1 MPHATCPILHL
12 IDGSLII
19 FRLWSILMLAH
30 YVIIYLAGEIESIYQ
45 AANKWM
51 VRRIRIGIW
60 ISIHSISI
68 SDSWMGGWVDGR
80 MAGWHDGRIAEGA
93 KLLNNFSNLKL
104 ITIFFSFH
112 FAFCVAFAVAFNF
125 SFICHWTMARQFRWR
140 RKGRRHQHQH
150 QQQQEQ

>member
-1 MPHATCPILHL
+1 
-12 IDGSLII
+12 
-19 FRLWSILMLAH
+19 MLAH

-68 SDSWMGGWVDGR
+68 SDSWMVGWLN
-80 MAGWHDGRIAEGA
+80 GWTAIRIAEGA

-104 ITIFFSFH
+104 ITIFSRYILL
-112 FAFCVAFAVAFNF
+112 FALPLLLPLIFLLSAIEQWPGNF
-125 SFICHWTMARQFRWR
+125 DEGE
-140 RKGRRHQHQH
+140 KGRR
-150 QQQQEQ
+150 QQLKE